1 LEAVPLVVPTREIYW
16 NIPSIGV
23 VVMYLLA
30 AAALAVFFYGVYLH
44 VRMWRHGRPVARL
57 HPVRP
62 RLASVLRHVAAHG
75 RLLVDRTAGLYH
87 LGLFWGFVFLLAGT
101 TVVFIHQDLGV
112 RIMQGRFYL
121 YFQSA
126 ALDLMGLA
134 ATVGV
139 AAALVMRYVVRSP
152 RLRRGFLSDGLIL
165 WLFGLVLVTGFLVEG
180 MRIAG
185 TRDPWGAWSFV
196 GYGVA
201 GLVGAARMSEGA
213 IRLGHAG
220 LWWLHFALSMAFI
233 AYIPYSKLF
242 HLVLSPVN
250 VYLQPL
256 ENPAGVGLI
265 DIEQAERFGASAFS
279 DLTWKDLLDLDVCT
293 ECGRCTAVCPAS
305 TTGKTLSP
313 MHLILDL
320 RAEMHRTGGGQSRAL
335 GGEVIAPEALWA
347 CTTCMACMQACPVFI
362 EHVPKI
368 VEVRRYLV
376 MEQASLPD
384 AMEDALRSLEARGH
398 PFRGAGLT
406 RAAWAEGLGVKSFP
420 RGDRAGWLLWV
431 GCAAALNERNH
442 RPLRALVR
450 VLAAAG
456 IEVGIL
462 GDEETCTGDP
472 ARRIG
477 NEYLFQTQ
485 ARQVIETL
493 ARHGIT
499 RIVTL
504 CPHCYNTFRHEYPQM
519 GGRYEVWHHTQLLAR
534 LIAEGR
540 LRLRNRVESMI
551 AFHDPC
557 YLGRHNGEYEAPR
570 RVLEAVPGA
579 QTVEMLQSR
588 EKSFCCG
595 AGGGLYWVEDRVG
608 QRTSHVRARQ
618 ATDAGAQVVATACPF
633 CMLMLED
640 AAAAIESPAQ
650 TMDVAEILERSLGGG
665 S

>member
-1 LEAVPLVVPTREIYW
+1 MVPTREIYW
-16 NIPSIGV
+16 NIPSTGV

-30 AAALAVFFYGVYLH
+30 AVALAVFFYGIYLH
-44 VRMWRHGRPVARL
+44 LRMWRRGRPVSRL
-57 HPVRP
+57 HPVGP
-62 RLASVLRHVAAHG
+62 RLVAVLRHVAAHG
-75 RLLVDRTAGLYH
+75 RLLADRVAGLYH
-87 LGLFWGFVFLLAGT
+87 LGLFWGFVFLFAGT
-101 TVVFIHQDLGV
+101 TVVFVHQDLGV
-112 RIMQGRFYL
+112 RVMQGPFYL
-121 YFQSA
+121 YFQAA

-152 RLRRGFLSDGLIL
+152 RLRRGILSDGLTL

-180 MRIAG
+180 LRIAG

-201 GLVGAARMSEGA
+201 GLATAARMSEGA
-213 IRLGHAG
+213 VRLSHAG

-233 AYIPYSKLF
+233 ACIPYSKLF
-242 HLVLSPVN
+242 HLVLSPIN

-256 ENPAGVGLI
+256 GNPAGVGLI
-265 DIEQAERFGASAFS
+265 EIEQAERFGASAFS

-305 TTGKTLSP
+305 ITGKPLSP
-313 MHLILDL
+313 MHVILDL
-320 RAEMHRTGGGQSRAL
+320 RGEMHLTGAGQARAL
-335 GGEVIAPEALWA
+335 GGQVITQEALWA

-368 VEVRRYLV
+368 VDMRRHLV

-384 AMEDALRSLEARGH
+384 TMEDALRSLEARGH
-398 PFRGAGLT
+398 PFRGAGMT
-406 RAAWAEGLGVKSFP
+406 RTAWAEGVDVKVFP
-420 RGDRAGWLLWV
+420 RGDGAEWLLWV

-456 IEVGIL
+456 VDVGIL
-462 GDEETCTGDP
+462 GEEETCTGDP

-493 ARHGIT
+493 ARYGIT

-534 LIAEGR
+534 LVAEGR
-540 LRLRNRVESMI
+540 LKPGGQVATVM

-557 YLGRHNGEYEAPR
+557 YLGRHNGEYDAPR
-570 RVLEAVPGA
+570 RVLEAIPGVRA
-579 QTVEMLQSR
+579 VEMAQSR

-618 ATDAGAQVVATACPF
+618 AADAGAQVVATACPF

-640 AAAAIESPAQ
+640 AAAAIEAPVR
-650 TMDVAEILERSLGGG
+650 TMDVAEVLERSLGGG
-665 S
+665 GT

>member
-1 LEAVPLVVPTREIYW
+1 MPLVVPTREIYW
-16 NIPSIGV
+16 NIPSTGV

-30 AAALAVFFYGVYLH
+30 AVALAVFLYGVYRHL
-44 VRMWRHGRPVARL
+44 RMWRQGRPVARL
-57 HPVRP
+57 HPVGP
-62 RLASVLRHVAAHG
+62 RLAAVLRHVAAHG
-75 RLLVDRTAGLYH
+75 RLLADRVAGLYH
-87 LGLFWGFVFLLAGT
+87 LALFWGFVFLFAGT

-152 RLRRGFLSDGLIL
+152 RLRRGILSDGLIL
-165 WLFGLVLVTGFLVEG
+165 WLFGLILVTGFLVEG
-180 MRIAG
+180 LRIAG
-185 TRDPWGAWSFV
+185 TQDPWGAWSFV

-201 GLVGAARMSEGA
+201 GLAAAAGMSEGA
-213 IRLGHAG
+213 IRLGHTG
-220 LWWLHFALSMAFI
+220 LWWLHFVLSVAFI
-233 AYIPYSKLF
+233 AYVPYSKLF
-242 HLVLSPVN
+242 HLVLSPIN

-265 DIEQAERFGASAFS
+265 DIERADRFGASAFS

-293 ECGRCTAVCPAS
+293 ECARCTAVCPAS
-305 TTGKTLSP
+305 ITGKPLSP
-313 MHLILDL
+313 MHVILDL
-320 RAEMHRTGGGQSRAL
+320 RAEMHQAGAGQARAL

-368 VEVRRYLV
+368 VEMRRHLV

-384 AMEDALRSLEARGH
+384 TMEDALRSLEARGH
-398 PFRGAGLT
+398 PFRGAGIT
-406 RAAWAEGLGVKSFP
+406 RTAWAEGIDVKSFP
-420 RGDRAGWLLWV
+420 RGDRADWLLWA

-456 IEVGIL
+456 VDVGIL

-493 ARHGIT
+493 ARYGIT

-504 CPHCYNTFRHEYPQM
+504 CPHCYNAFRHEYPQM

-534 LIAEGR
+534 LVAEGR
-540 LRLRNRVESMI
+540 LKPGGQVRTVI

-570 RVLEAVPGA
+570 RLLEAIPGA
-579 QTVEMLQSR
+579 RAVEMAQSR

-633 CMLMLED
+633 CLLMLED
-640 AAAAIESPAQ
+640 AAAAVESPAR
-650 TMDVAEILERSLGGG
+650 TMDVAEVLERSLGGG
-665 S
+665 GA